1 MKRYDIVIP
10 VVSLVWAGSFIAVK
24 IGLDEMS
31 PVEIAFLR
39 FAVASPF
46 MFLLLLIKRKPLR
59 A

>member
-24 IGLDEMS
+24 MGLDEMA
-31 PVEIAFLR
+31 PVEIAFFR

-46 MFLLLLIKRKPLR
+46 MFLLRV
-59 A
+59 